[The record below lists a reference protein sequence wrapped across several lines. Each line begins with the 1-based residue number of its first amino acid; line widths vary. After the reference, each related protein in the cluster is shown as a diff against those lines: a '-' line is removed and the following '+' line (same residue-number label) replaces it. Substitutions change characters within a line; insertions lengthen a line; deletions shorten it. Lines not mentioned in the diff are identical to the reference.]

1 MFSKDDTLDEFYEKY
16 HKIRDEDYKI
26 NLLQNYNDSGND
38 YHTFLNNEKT
48 KFTNYLET
56 IDDILDPMLEKG
68 WDKLNELELNFSD
81 DEIKIIEKTIE
92 DYFKDI
98 PEIKFMVSFLLVEEL
113 LQKINIHHSKEILK
127 EYCEYSVGDKYVTLQ
142 QNIIKEKCKEAVLFF
157 NVEIQKEQIK
167 GLNQKIKSKPKPAL
181 SNPKKLA
188 LLYELGIF
196 DLPIM
201 KNLTSEKQNEI
212 IGLLLDADKIEF
224 VYKNRLNIDSKNPSY
239 QIDKYGAYKYLEEM
253 QKLISDI

>member
-1 MFSKDDTLDEFYEKY
+1 MFSKDDTLEEFYEKY
-16 HKIRDEDYKI
+16 HKIIDEDYKN

-38 YHTFLNNEKT
+38 YPTFLHNEKT

-68 WDKLNELELNFSD
+68 WEKLNELERNFSD
-81 DEIKIIEKTIE
+81 DEIKIIEKTME

-98 PEIKFMVSFLLVEEL
+98 PEIRFMVSFLLVKEL
-113 LQKINIHHSKEILK
+113 LEKINIHHSKEILK

-142 QNIIKEKCKEAVLFF
+142 QKTIKEKCKEVILFF
-157 NVEIQKEQIK
+157 DVEIQKEQIK
-167 GLNQKIKSKPKPAL
+167 GTNLKPKSKL

-188 LLYELGIF
+188 LLQELGIF

-201 KNLTSEKQNEI
+201 KNLSDDKQNEI
-212 IGLLLDADKIEF
+212 IGLLLDADKQEF
-224 VYKNRLNIDSKNPSY
+224 VYKNRLNINSKNPNY
-239 QIDKYGAYKYLEEM
+239 QIDKYGSYKYLDEM
-253 QKLISDI
+253 KKLLKEME